1 MNSEQVLPVSLK
13 KWLMTMVFVIWVIFF
28 SFFFLLSQG
37 RTNAV
42 LFGSLII
49 PVIQIWVIGW
59 GSTTVLGRVGVACMI
74 LALCGLFLFLYI
86 LFLSIVPLKVDVDFM
101 LHLLMG
107 IVMLMYPTGISGSFI
122 FDCHHKLVNVRLT
135 KDKEGLK

>member
-1 MNSEQVLPVSLK
+1 MNSEQVLPVSTK
-13 KWLMTMVFVIWVIFF
+13 KWLMTMVFGLWVTFF
-28 SFFFLLSQG
+28 SIFFLLSQG
-37 RTNAV
+37 RTNVV

-59 GSTTVLGRVGVACMI
+59 GSTIVLGRVGVGSMI
-74 LALCGLFLFLYI
+74 LAMCGLFLFLCI
-86 LFLSIVPLKVDVDFM
+86 LFLSIVPLKVGVDIM

-122 FDCHHKLVNVRLT
+122 FDSHHKLVNGGRV
-135 KDKEGLK
+135 KEGLN

>member
-49 PVIQIWVIGW
+49 PVIQIWVVGW
-59 GSTTVLGRVGVACMI
+59 GSPTVLGRVGVACMI

-107 IVMLMYPTGISGSFI
+107 IVMLMYPTGISGAFI
-122 FDCHHKLVNVRLT
+122 FDCHHKLVNGRLT

>member
-1 MNSEQVLPVSLK
+1 MNSEQVLPVSVK
-13 KWLMTMVFVIWVIFF
+13 KWLMTIVFGLWVTFF

-42 LFGSLII
+42 LFSSLII
-49 PVIQIWVIGW
+49 PVIQIWAVGW
-59 GSTTVLGRVGVACMI
+59 GSTRVLGRVGVVSMI
-74 LALCGLFLFLYI
+74 LAMCGFVLFLSI
-86 LFLSIVPLKVDVDFM
+86 LFLSTVHLKVDVDFM
-101 LHLLMG
+101 LHLLMV

-122 FDCHHKLVNVRLT
+122 FDCHHKLVNGGRT